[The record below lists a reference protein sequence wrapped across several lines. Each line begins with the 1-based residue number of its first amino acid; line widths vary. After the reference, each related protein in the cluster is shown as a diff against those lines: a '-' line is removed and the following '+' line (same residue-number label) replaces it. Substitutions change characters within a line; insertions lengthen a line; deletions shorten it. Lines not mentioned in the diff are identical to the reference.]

1 MGPQICLLALDLCLL
16 AKQQTALNHIT
27 MVTQHVSKIIGP
39 FNLVGMMGEWSGG
52 GGEAG
57 EK

>member
-27 MVTQHVSKIIGP
+27 MVTQHLSKVIGP
-39 FNLVGMMGEWSGG
+39 VHLVRM
-52 GGEAG
+52 AG
-57 EK
+57 E

>member
-39 FNLVGMMGEWSGG
+39 FNLVGMMGE
-52 GGEAG
+52 
-57 EK
+57 

>member
-27 MVTQHVSKIIGP
+27 MVTQHVNKVIGP
-39 FNLVGMMGEWSGG
+39 VHLVELVGE
-52 GGEAG
+52 
-57 EK
+57 